1 MASPLRW
8 ALQNWRRRLGD
19 GRNQAVQCT
28 KRIQTAKTHCITW
41 ISVDLSGSQLYCSV
55 IEYDLYDL
63 YALVFQAEVYV
74 GMGILLHFCSK
85 MQLENVQ
92 QTSTDQINATK
103 ARIPVEIRKIVR
115 PLSRHFTWQDRTNGT
130 FVRTVQYHLSHQ
142 AYLSP
147 SWPKMWPLKT
157 TETCHILSSCQKR
170 WEPCRKVPPCLSV
183 THFVR
188 SKADFGIFRGI

>member
-8 ALQNWRRRLGD
+8 ALQNWRRCLGD
-19 GRNQAVQCT
+19 GWGTQHDGWE
-28 KRIQTAKTHCITW
+28 TAEIKLYNAPNGKNTLHNL
-41 ISVDLSGSQLYCSV
+41 DLSGSQLYCSV
-55 IEYDLYDL
+55 IEYDLY
-63 YALVFQAEVYV
+63 ALVFQAEVYEH
-74 GMGILLHFCSK
+74 GYSFALLLKDAARKC
-85 MQLENVQ
+85 
-92 QTSTDQINATK
+92 STDQINATK